1 MDSNIVVLK
10 FGGSSVADNLKLNVV
25 AKKIIDFYK
34 ENLRVVVVV
43 SAQGKTTDGLIKEA
57 KELANLPNDR
67 EMDVLLSTGE
77 QVSMSKL
84 AILLNRLGYEAVS
97 LTGMQAGIKTND
109 LNQNAKIENI
119 DTTRI
124 EEELEKG
131 KIVIVAGFQGY
142 NEKGDITTL
151 GRGGSDTTAVALAAV
166 LNAKHCYIFSDVDG
180 VYTTDPN
187 KITTA
192 KKLETLSYEEMLEI
206 ANEGAKVL
214 HNRCIEIGE
223 KYNVPIVTKST
234 FNNKPGTILQ
244 DEKIQNIEQNKL
256 QNQIESKLYNKQD
269 NIENKTYN
277 KQDKIEDARVK
288 SIVKNDDIIYINMKY
303 DTYSPEMFYKIYATL
318 VKNQIGANHLQN
330 NSTHHTD
337 ISFTCP
343 ASALNKFQNLLEKD
357 FKSFDTTYTNISRIA
372 IIGHGIR
379 NDDTILEK
387 VLNII
392 ELNQLEIYHLEVNES
407 KIAMLFTT
415 KVSNTILEQLH
426 KELVEE

>member
-34 ENLRVVVVV
+34 KNLKVVVVV
-43 SAQGKTTDGLIKEA
+43 SAQGKTTDCLIKEA

-119 DTTRI
+119 YTTRI

-234 FNNKPGTILQ
+234 FNNKQGTILQ
-244 DEKIQNIEQNKL
+244 NEEQSANEVK
-256 QNQIESKLYNKQD
+256 NEI
-269 NIENKTYN
+269 KTYN

-426 KELVEE
+426 KELVED